1 MAAQRKHEAPEIG
14 AMARRVIRSLVR
26 RAAEGDTE
34 ALEQLAQLDGIIG
47 HAVSEAMAAMHDRAG
62 YSHTELAGVLGVSRQ
77 AALKRASRPVP
88 ESARSL

>member
-1 MAAQRKHEAPEIG
+1 
-14 AMARRVIRSLVR
+14 MARRVVRSLVR

-34 ALEQLAQLDGIIG
+34 ALEQLAKLDEVVSY
-47 HAVSEAMAAMHDRAG
+47 AVTEALSAMHDQAG

-88 ESARSL
+88 DHARSL